1 MKMTDLR
8 LRDDRGRFTSDAEE
22 SATMNAAFMRMCGLQ
37 PAPTPEPTQA
47 TGAGKP
53 TPLTPGAV
61 LAGNDNENEEMNK
74 ALREM
79 CGIYSDS
86 R

>member
-1 MKMTDLR
+1 MTDLR
-8 LRDDRGRFTSDAEE
+8 LRDDRGRFTSAEEE
-22 SATMNAAFMRMCGLQ
+22 SATMNAAFMRMCGVQ

-61 LAGNDNENEEMNK
+61 LSAGNENEEMNK